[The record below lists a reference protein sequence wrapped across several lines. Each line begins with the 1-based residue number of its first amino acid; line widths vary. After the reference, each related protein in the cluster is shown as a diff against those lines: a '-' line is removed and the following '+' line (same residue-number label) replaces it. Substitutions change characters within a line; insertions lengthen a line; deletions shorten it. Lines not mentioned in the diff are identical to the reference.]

1 MPTETLGDL
10 LRARQAQD
18 EHNRKAQEKA
28 EAAAEAAKKASEHQ
42 ARVKVIEEYFDDI
55 KAKITEA
62 LTAGKKLPYIYLP
75 QDHGHKI
82 YSVIAPTARY
92 EFSCDSPLNAGHK
105 PWMEFKQWAET
116 NGMKVWWDEEPYE
129 RNPGYV
135 VPTFCRL
142 NFKPL

>member
-1 MPTETLGDL
+1 MTQTLGDL
-10 LRARQAQD
+10 LRARQAHD
-18 EHNRKAQEKA
+18 EAERKERI
-28 EAAAEAAKKASEHQ
+28 AAAERAEAEKLQAARAETTKMIADFFD
-42 ARVKVIEEYFDDI
+42 VI
-55 KAKITEA
+55 KNQITEA

-75 QDHGHKI
+75 QNHSHKI
-82 YSVIAPTARY
+82 YNVIAPTARY
-92 EFSCDSPLNAGHK
+92 EFSCDSPSNAGHK

-135 VPTFCRL
+135 VPSFCRL